1 LQTANGYLR
10 ARSDY
15 GLYLIQITEFYGWTI
30 EENVIPGKGAQFTI
44 IISKVNEKGKINYQ
58 LH

>member
-1 LQTANGYLR
+1 MVAS

-15 GLYLIQITEFYGWTI
+15 GLCLIQITEFYGWTI